1 MFLKK
6 AFPILLYSTKFPE
19 IKVLSRQFPEIRNLH
34 ENLHPW
40 LTLYFNVIRLVN
52 FIRSIQYP
60 GTELWL
66 SSVDLEVWSKLAKR
80 ARIKRIASKFARDFD
95 SDWPRVNTF
104 SHCVTLKCVL
114 LPQILSYSDTKV
126 LVVVVM

>member
-1 MFLKK
+1 MIFESAL
-6 AFPILLYSTKFPE
+6 PILLYSTKFTE
-19 IKVLSRQFPEIRNLH
+19 MRAFAINFPEFRKFP

-40 LTLYFNVIRLVN
+40 FTLCFKVIRLVN